1 MGSHF
6 RAARPVAAALAAF
19 VLLTA
24 NAVVTAAVVTAAVVT
39 AGGIAAMLVL
49 DYGRSVAPYTSGAD
63 VVPFEARA
71 QGPADTREAA

>member
-24 NAVVTAAVVTAAVVT
+24 NAVVTAAVVT